1 MENITEEVVAEKES
15 MQVVMEQAEKEIP
28 ETKKFVKRQQKKKV
42 CLFCVEGIK
51 EIDYKDTAKLRKF
64 MTEKGKIIP
73 ARQSNLCAKHQREV
87 ARAIKRARY
96 MALLPYSA
104 D

>member
-1 MENITEEVVAEKES
+1 MEEINEVVAEQEP
-15 MQVVMEQAEKEIP
+15 VVETAEKEMV
-28 ETKKFVKRQQKKKV
+28 ETKKFVKRQQKRKA
-42 CLFCVEGIK
+42 CLFCVEGSK
-51 EIDYKDTAKLRKF
+51 EIDYKDTAKLKKF

-87 ARAIKRARY
+87 SRAIKRARY

>member
-1 MENITEEVVAEKES
+1 MENKTEEVVEKET
-15 MQVVMEQAEKEIP
+15 MEGVMEQAEKDIP
-28 ETKKFVKRQQKKKV
+28 ETKKYIKRQQKRKV
-42 CLFCVEGIK
+42 CMFCVEGCK
-51 EIDYKDTAKLRKF
+51 EIDYKDTAKLKKF
-64 MTEKGKIIP
+64 ITEKGKIIP

-87 ARAIKRARY
+87 SRAVKRARY

>member
-42 CLFCVEGIK
+42 CLFCAEGIK
-51 EIDYKDTAKLRKF
+51 EMD
-64 MTEKGKIIP
+64 
-73 ARQSNLCAKHQREV
+73 
-87 ARAIKRARY
+87 
-96 MALLPYSA
+96 
-104 D
+104 